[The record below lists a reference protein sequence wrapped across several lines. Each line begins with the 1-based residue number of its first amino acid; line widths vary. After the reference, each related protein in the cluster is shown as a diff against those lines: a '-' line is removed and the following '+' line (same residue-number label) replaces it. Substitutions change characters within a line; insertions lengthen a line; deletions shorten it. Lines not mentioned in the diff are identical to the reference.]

1 MRNKRFGFTLVELLV
16 VIAIIGILVALL
28 LPAVQ
33 VAREAA
39 RRTHCTNNLRQ
50 IGLAIHNFESSNG
63 HLPAAT
69 PYPGN
74 DRRRGIEIE
83 SYATW
88 AALILPQMEEQ
99 AVFDLFDF
107 DLHMWDNEVASATV
121 SLPAFVCPSDSES
134 NEQLLTGRG
143 ESRDTPGGGQWN
155 PSSGPGLWYT
165 ASIGPTSPDGCDA
178 FCPEQK
184 PSYCCRGCSWGT
196 LEAFG
201 DDERCFRAG
210 DSSVGMFSRFPVGY
224 KFRQIKDGL
233 SKTIMIGETLPHHY
247 IWNCVFCP
255 NFPVSSTTVVLNHM
269 ERDDGSRDGTWP
281 RTAGFKSQHPGGVH
295 FVMGDSSVH
304 FFPES
309 MDYRIYNYLGTRS
322 DGEVANLP

>member
-1 MRNKRFGFTLVELLV
+1 MMPKCRRTGFTLVELLV

-33 VAREAA
+33 TAREAA
-39 RRTHCTNNLRQ
+39 RRSHCVNNLKQ
-50 IGLAIHNFESSNG
+50 IGLAIHLYETAHGN
-63 HLPAAT
+63 LPPAT

-83 SYATW
+83 TYATW

-99 AVFDLFDF
+99 AVFDTFDF
-107 DLHMWDNEVASATV
+107 DLHMWDNLDAAATAR
-121 SLPAFVCPSDSES
+121 LPIYVCPSDNEAG
-134 NEQLLTGRG
+134 EQLMIRRG
-143 ESRDTPGGGQWN
+143 ESPDTPGGGQWN
-155 PSSGPGLWYT
+155 PSSAPGLWYT

-178 FCPEQK
+178 FCPEPK

-201 DDERCFRAG
+201 ETERCFRAG
-210 DSSVGMFSRFPVGY
+210 DSSVGMWSRFPVGY

-233 SKTIMIGETLPHHY
+233 SKTLMIGETLPHHY

-269 ERDDGSRDGTWP
+269 ERDDGTRDGTWP
-281 RTAGFKSQHPGGVH
+281 RTAGFKSKHPGGVH
-295 FVMGDSSVH
+295 FAMGDASVQ
-304 FFPES
+304 F
-309 MDYRIYNYLGTRS
+309 L
-322 DGEVANLP
+322 